1 MTKFQKVRRKKRLKW
16 WPLSSKQSPI
26 SPATSTRHIWKI
38 KYSLLCTT
46 LSFLQSDCTIN
57 LIESKGENYVL
68 SATLDEWISFRMK
81 KNMSSFMLW
90 KEKVNLYV
98 VLEYQLLCW
107 S

>member
-16 WPLSSKQSPI
+16 WPLSSKQPPI
-26 SPATSTRHIWKI
+26 SPATSTRFTLEI
-38 KYSLLCTT
+38 YVTTT
-46 LSFLQSDCTIN
+46 LYSLQSDCTIN

-90 KEKVNLYV
+90 KEKVNIYV

>member
-1 MTKFQKVRRKKRLKW
+1 MKKTPKNHFWNIALF
-16 WPLSSKQSPI
+16 
-26 SPATSTRHIWKI
+26 TRFNLDIH
-38 KYSLLCTT
+38 YCTT
-46 LSFLQSDCTIN
+46 LSSLQSDCTIN

>member
-1 MTKFQKVRRKKRLKW
+1 MVATVQQAVSYFTSNFNKVHMEV
-16 WPLSSKQSPI
+16 I
-26 SPATSTRHIWKI
+26 S
-38 KYSLLCTT
+38 YCTT
-46 LSFLQSDCTIN
+46 LYSLQSDCTIN